1 MEDLQEII
9 MDILKQNSTDK
20 LCDGDSYIRECDFD
34 DIAEE
39 IEVLL
44 NEELRKTRTKTYKK
58 AYNNAYIAMGILN
71 KNVQELN

>member
-9 MDILKQNSTDK
+9 IDILKQNSINNWAG
-20 LCDGDSYIRECDFD
+20 DGYIRECDFD

-39 IEVLL
+39 IEVLV
-44 NEELRKTRTKTYKK
+44 NEELRKTRTKTYKE